1 MTVIVTFV
9 VDKDMMSN
17 KAQMMFRLSNKEE
30 LTVENFPIRMVI
42 GQTKNVICFKPL
54 SEESLSQFTQ
64 CSGNRWKRMGRGT
77 RGVYTSVYKET

>member
-54 SEESLSQFTQ
+54 SEESLSQFIQ
-64 CSGNRWKRMGRGT
+64 WKRMGRGT